1 MYPSPEKNIF
11 NRIVTSPNL
20 ARMVGFQVFPIA
32 VPRTAVTLPFLV
44 YRRSNVIYE
53 PEGALTGI
61 VSMPQLSLQFASW
74 STTYDGVR
82 ELADALRDVLD
93 GYTGTR
99 SGVTINDMRLTS
111 EVDDFLDP
119 TDSGAQLPPAYEV
132 RQLYQIR
139 WQEASE

>member
-11 NRIVTSPNL
+11 NLVVTNPRL
-20 ARMVGFQVFPIA
+20 ASLIGFQVFPIA

-44 YRRSNVIYE
+44 YRRSNVVYE
-53 PEGALTGI
+53 PEAALSGLVEI
-61 VSMPQLSLQFASW
+61 PQLSLQIAAW
-74 STTYDGVR
+74 STTYDSVR
-82 ELADALRDVLD
+82 DLSDTLRGVLD

-99 SGVTINDMRLTS
+99 CGVTINSMRLTS